1 MPQQKPKPSNNAF
14 LQYTGMAAQ
23 MAIIIGLFVYV
34 GRKLDSNNG
43 VIYTLIASL
52 LGVTLAFYA
61 MIKSLNK
68 K

>member
-1 MPQQKPKPSNNAF
+1 
-14 LQYTGMAAQ
+14 MAAQ

-34 GRKLDSNNG
+34 GRKLDGNNG